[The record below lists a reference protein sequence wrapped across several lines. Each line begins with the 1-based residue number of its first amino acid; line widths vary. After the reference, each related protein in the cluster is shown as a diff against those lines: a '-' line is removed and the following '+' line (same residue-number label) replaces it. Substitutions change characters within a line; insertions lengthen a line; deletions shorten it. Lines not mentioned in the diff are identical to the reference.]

1 MKKFSF
7 VKNSKI
13 FFAISLVLVVVT
25 AVLLFAKGF
34 NLDIEFVGGTE
45 LTFDVGRTI
54 TGDDEVKI
62 ENMVKEVI
70 GDDMYSKLRIVGD
83 KKDSIV
89 IRTKLVDSETD
100 YAALNDEIANAV
112 LALDEGITLVSAG
125 ENEIVFALPAVEEPA
140 EESEEAVEEDV
151 VDEYDIET
159 AVAPFVYTVFGCAK
173 NEDGS
178 LSHIIYKS

>member
-45 LTFDVGRTI
+45 LTFDIGRTV

-62 ENMVKEVI
+62 EKMVKDII

-83 KKDSIV
+83 KKDSVV
-89 IRTKLVDSETD
+89 IRTKLVDTDTD
-100 YAALNDEIANAV
+100 YAALNDEIATAV

-125 ENEIVFALPAVEEPA
+125 ENEIVFALPAVEETSD
-140 EESEEAVEEDV
+140 ETEEATEEETEETTEEKKEEVEDNEED
-151 VDEYDIET
+151 
-159 AVAPFVYTVFGCAK
+159 
-173 NEDGS
+173 N
-178 LSHIIYKS
+178 